1 MSPLASSL
9 QADQS
14 HLVELVASTPL
25 LFALLLLKMLMMT
38 TYHTIPVRLRVCV
51 CVRVRVNYGR
61 HTIIIIIMM
70 STRASRSGSA
80 GAQRVALKFDIKRA
94 RGPVGRSGAWCVW
107 VRGSSS
113 VLIIDFMIA
122 IVDQARTGG
131 RYSHLDATCSV
142 CVCVYVSESACCIA
156 LSYLL

>member
-25 LFALLLLKMLMMT
+25 LFALLLLKMMMMT
-38 TYHTIPVRLRVCV
+38 TYHTIHVRLRVCV
-51 CVRVRVNYGR
+51 CVCVCVRVRVRVNYGR
-61 HTIIIIIMM
+61 HTIIIVIIIMM

-94 RGPVGRSGAWCVW
+94 RGPVGRSGV
-107 VRGSSS
+107 
-113 VLIIDFMIA
+113 
-122 IVDQARTGG
+122 
-131 RYSHLDATCSV
+131 V
-142 CVCVYVSESACCIA
+142 CVGAWVIFRVDH
-156 LSYLL
+156 

>member
-1 MSPLASSL
+1 MR
-9 QADQS
+9 
-14 HLVELVASTPL
+14 VCVC
-25 LFALLLLKMLMMT
+25 
-38 TYHTIPVRLRVCV
+38 VCV

-61 HTIIIIIMM
+61 HTIIIVIIIMM

-94 RGPVGRSGAWCVW
+94 RGPVGRTGAWCVW

-113 VLIIDFMIA
+113 VLIIDF
-122 IVDQARTGG
+122 IVASANRRKILTFGCDV
-131 RYSHLDATCSV
+131 LCV